1 MTYTKRGIET
11 SIQKTLKRGKSI
23 LLLGPRQTG
32 KTTLTSQI
40 PVDLTF
46 NLMNPQTRQH
56 YESNPTAL
64 IQETDFLLQEGL
76 CSIFGG
82 FSTGNDRVYKDLL
95 QGFLNNQTDLVTFLL
110 V

>member
-1 MTYTKRGIET
+1 M
-11 SIQKTLKRGKSI
+11 
-23 LLLGPRQTG
+23 PRF
-32 KTTLTSQI
+32 
-40 PVDLTF
+40 VYV
-46 NLMNPQTRQH
+46 MM
-56 YESNPTAL
+56 L
-64 IQETDFLLQEGL
+64 IQYYSRKWIVCHPFSANLEGL